1 MFDKEVLNLHDR
13 QHDVGGMLDVQEPE
27 LLEQVNMAT
36 GVYEAVAAMRV
47 HEALEAAAK
56 SGRMRQAG
64 GLSARGAELAAT
76 DAIRLLD
83 KAGDLYFQVV
93 CISVLPECR
102 HYMIPGKECTHIQK
116 EAVGNSPYRS

>member
-1 MFDKEVLNLHDR
+1 MPCVSLF
-13 QHDVGGMLDVQEPE
+13 VQEPE

-64 GLSARGAELAAT
+64 GTSARGAELAAA
-76 DAIRLLD
+76 DAVRLLD
-83 KAGDLYFQVV
+83 KASDLYFQVV
-93 CISVLPECR
+93 CIGTIVMPELP
-102 HYMIPGKECTHIQK
+102 G
-116 EAVGNSPYRS
+116 A